1 MATNYLEQLVA
12 EWYEYQGYFIR
23 RNVRV
28 GKLPKGG
35 YEGELDIVAFHP
47 EKKHLVHIEPTH
59 DASSWAK
66 REERFEK
73 KFSAGR
79 KYIPELFKGLDIPD
93 EIEQVCLLGFG
104 SNVNHPYL
112 AGGKVVMVSEFLSE
126 VMKGIGES
134 SMHSKTMSE
143 NHPILRTL
151 QFITLNRLLFSKL
164 LNQARKQ

>member
-59 DASSWAK
+59 DAHTWAK
-66 REERFEK
+66 REERFENK
-73 KFSAGR
+73 EVRPIRLSPHQGVLGKGR
-79 KYIPELFKGLDIPD
+79 EPQCFACDG
-93 EIEQVCLLGFG
+93 
-104 SNVNHPYL
+104 
-112 AGGKVVMVSEFLSE
+112 
-126 VMKGIGES
+126 
-134 SMHSKTMSE
+134 
-143 NHPILRTL
+143 PI
-151 QFITLNRLLFSKL
+151 
-164 LNQARKQ
+164 